1 MNLRLKDGYIN
12 LLKSSLLNELYIENE
27 AKLLHT
33 FNCIIN
39 HEVPKF
45 NEYLNIYSL
54 PIYDNLFRALENSKL
69 TGNPV
74 LLTAINIADGSPAS
88 LGWTRNYT
96 EVSHTMIGRSR
107 LDNLQNCVETILRE
121 DIPGDFIETGIWRGG
136 ACIFMRG
143 LLLAYDDNVRN
154 IWAADSFE
162 GVPRSSLMQDLELDL
177 SRDIL
182 PVLAVSLQEVKDLM
196 SRYGLLD
203 ERIHFLK
210 GWFKDTLS
218 IAPINS
224 LSLLRL
230 DGDLYESTMDAL
242 TPLYEKVSKGGF
254 IIVDDYFSCPPCKNA
269 ITDFRSAHNIEDPIT
284 AIDEQS
290 AYWRKSI

>member
-1 MNLRLKDGYIN
+1 
-12 LLKSSLLNELYIENE
+12 
-27 AKLLHT
+27 
-33 FNCIIN
+33 
-39 HEVPKF
+39 
-45 NEYLNIYSL
+45 
-54 PIYDNLFRALENSKL
+54 
-69 TGNPV
+69 
-74 LLTAINIADGSPAS
+74 
-88 LGWTRNYT
+88 
-96 EVSHTMIGRSR
+96 
-107 LDNLQNCVETILRE
+107 
-121 DIPGDFIETGIWRGG
+121 
-136 ACIFMRG
+136 MRG

-177 SRDIL
+177 SIDIL
-182 PVLAVSLQEVKDLM
+182 PVLAVSLLEVKDLM

-269 ITDFRSAHNIEDPIT
+269 ITDFRSARNIEDPIT

-290 AYWRKSI
+290 VYWRKSI

>member
-33 FNCIIN
+33 FCCMIN

-54 PIYDNLFRALENSKL
+54 PIYDNLFRSLENSKS

-177 SRDIL
+177 SIDIL

-254 IIVDDYFSCPPCKNA
+254 IIVDDYFFLPSL
-269 ITDFRSAHNIEDPIT
+269 
-284 AIDEQS
+284 
-290 AYWRKSI
+290 